1 MNWNKLN
8 TKIENSDGYKF
19 FKKYERVTIVIQG
32 FIVIGL
38 LIGIALFF
46 IQDYQV
52 KEQIKDRCGY
62 TTDTYECVCDASY
75 VKNFKDLQEGRDIIF
90 DNIYVM
96 GSCNGTTEQVEGDE
110 SCVAMIRDFDVS
122 FDK

>member
-19 FKKYERVTIVIQG
+19 FKKYERVTIAIQG

-38 LIGIALFF
+38 LLGIMLFF
-46 IQDYQV
+46 VQDYQV

-62 TTDTYECVCDASY
+62 TTDNYECVCDALY
-75 VKNFKDLQEGRDIIF
+75 VENFKRLQLGQDIDL
-90 DNIYVM
+90 NISIDSDVL
-96 GSCNGTTEQVEGDE
+96 NIQIDE
-110 SCVAMIRDFDVS
+110 
-122 FDK
+122 